1 MQDNKTAATVLRT
14 LSIVMLLLALGIL
27 GARIFAG
34 LDVPLPSIMGLITV
48 GIALLVVAQSN
59 ARKGD
64 KPD

>member
-34 LDVPLPSIMGLITV
+34 LDVPLPSIMGLTTV